1 MKNKIFKFFLTI
13 FIISFSVSSCGD
25 STASTD
31 KFAQN
36 SINQKLFTRIFFFAL
51 IIRIIL
57 SWIKISPYNPIS
69 RITYQITEPVLGKIR
84 QYVKPFGMFDF
95 SPMIAIIG
103 MQIPV
108 SYTHLTLPT
117 KA

>member
-1 MKNKIFKFFLTI
+1 MNIYILI
-13 FIISFSVSSCGD
+13 SNIIS
-25 STASTD
+25 
-31 KFAQN
+31 
-36 SINQKLFTRIFFFAL
+36 IFTQLFFFAL

-84 QYVKPFGMFDF
+84 QYVKPFGMFDL

-103 MQIPV
+103 MQI
-108 SYTHLTLPT
+108 LEIIANRILMFF
-117 KA
+117 AN

>member
-1 MKNKIFKFFLTI
+1 MNIYILI
-13 FIISFSVSSCGD
+13 SNIIS
-25 STASTD
+25 
-31 KFAQN
+31 
-36 SINQKLFTRIFFFAL
+36 IFTQLFFFAL

-84 QYVKPFGMFDF
+84 QYVKPFGIFDF

-103 MQIPV
+103 MQI
-108 SYTHLTLPT
+108 LEIIANRILMFF
-117 KA
+117 AN